1 MELGI
6 DVEEFIMTSQA
17 LVVLLGIVAI
27 VLILLF
33 DKMRSGFTLLC
44 GAIIFMVVGIISP
57 EELLEGFS
65 NKQMITV
72 AMLFLVGEG
81 VRQSGALSHLIRYFL
96 PERRRKVGPLL
107 LRILPI
113 ITSISMVLNNT
124 AVTIIFAP
132 IIKRWAEKNGI
143 PATKFLIPI
152 SYATI
157 FGGLCTL
164 IGTSTN
170 MLVNGMMVDAGY
182 RGFSMFEIGK
192 VGGIIAVVGII
203 YLVLFGN
210 MLLPGHRDRSD
221 EDLDE
226 SIRNNDNLVEVMLTS
241 RFSGIGKRL
250 SQFNFYRH
258 YGATIRVIKR
268 NGERVTGDYKNHV
281 LSEGDTLQLITDKG
295 FVETWKDSSAFY
307 IISYSADDEVEDD
320 PFTARRNRWFG
331 LSLLLIMMIGA
342 TVSDYI
348 VEYTG
353 GVTFDMFVMASLVM
367 VIMAIAKLFPP
378 KRYTKFITWDIL
390 IAIAAAFAIS
400 RAMSN
405 SGINAMIAEWIIG
418 VGESFGLYGVLAML
432 YLVTMLLTEL
442 ITNNAAV
449 AIAFPVAVSLGRQL
463 GVDPM
468 PFFVAISIA
477 ASASFSSPIGYQT
490 NLIVQGMGGYK
501 FRDYLRVGIF
511 LNIITFAI
519 SLLLIP
525 RIWHF

>member
-1 MELGI
+1 MDIEIEG
-6 DVEEFIMTSQA
+6 FIMTSQA

-33 DKMRSGFTLLC
+33 DKMRSGFTLLSS
-44 GAIIFMVVGIISP
+44 AIIFMVFGIITPS
-57 EELLEGFS
+57 ELLEGFS
-65 NKQMITV
+65 NKEMITV

-81 VRQSGALSHLIRYFL
+81 VRQSGALSYIIRYLL
-96 PERRRKVGPLL
+96 PNRRGRVGALL
-107 LRILPI
+107 FRILPFV
-113 ITSISMVLNNT
+113 TSISMVLNNT
-124 AVTIIFAP
+124 AVVIIFAP
-132 IIKRWAEKNGI
+132 IIKRWAEKIGM
-143 PATKFLIPI
+143 PATKFLIPL

-170 MLVNGMMVDAGY
+170 MLVNGMMLDAGY
-182 RGFSMFEIGK
+182 RGFSMFEIGR
-192 VGGIIAVVGII
+192 VGGVIAVVGIA
-203 YLVLFGN
+203 YLVFFSNL
-210 MLLPGHRDRSD
+210 LLPGYRERSD
-221 EDLDE
+221 EDMDE
-226 SIRNNDNLVEVMLTS
+226 ALRNDDNIVEVMLTS

-258 YGATIRVIKR
+258 YGATIRTIKR
-268 NGERVTGDYKNHV
+268 NGERVKGNYKNHV
-281 LSEGDTLQLITDKG
+281 LSEGDTLQLITDKS
-295 FVETWKDSSAFY
+295 FVETWRDSSAFY
-307 IISYSADDEVEDD
+307 IISYTADEEEEED

-331 LSLLLIMMIGA
+331 LSLLLIMMVGA
-342 TVSDYI
+342 TVSEQI
-348 VEYTG
+348 VEFTG
-353 GVTFDMFVMASLVM
+353 GVRFDMFVMASLVM
-367 VIMAIAKLFPP
+367 VIMAVAKLFPP

-418 VGESFGLYGVLAML
+418 VGDSFGLYGVLAML

-449 AIAFPVAVSLGRQL
+449 AIAFPVAVALGKQL

-501 FRDYLRVGIF
+501 FRDYLRIGVC
-511 LNIITFAI
+511 LNIITFVI
-519 SLLLIP
+519 SLILIP
-525 RIWHF
+525 RIWSF